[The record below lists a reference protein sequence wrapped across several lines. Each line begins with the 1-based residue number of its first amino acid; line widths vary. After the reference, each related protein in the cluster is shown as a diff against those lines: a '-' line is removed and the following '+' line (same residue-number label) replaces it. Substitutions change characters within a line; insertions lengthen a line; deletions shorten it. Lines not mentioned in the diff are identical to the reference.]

1 MDILT
6 KIEEIRRQPEHIRL
20 RWAWGLT
27 AVFTSGIIL
36 LWLIL
41 LKGQTADFSQG
52 LQPDNSNLSTEFD
65 QQKKSIKDV
74 VGQMNSAAEGVSQQ
88 VAPSA
93 TGNPVNPNEGF
104 NVNSDPNSKA
114 VSTSEPSSN

>member
-20 RWAWGLT
+20 RWVWGLT

-52 LQPDNSNLSTEFD
+52 LQSDNPNLSTEFD

-74 VGQMNSAAEGVSQQ
+74 VGQMNSAVDSASQQ
-88 VAPSA
+88 TVPASNNGS
-93 TGNPVNPNEGF
+93 TSSGEGF
-104 NVNSDPNSKA
+104 NAGSDPNPKA
-114 VSTSEPSSN
+114 TSTADPSSN